1 MKDTPIAQK
10 RHTEEI
16 ENTVVRNLK
25 ALGLAIQV
33 LNGFPE
39 ALNEFKKK
47 VSALEHEPEGDT
59 SYVKEIYQPAS
70 K

>member
-1 MKDTPIAQK
+1 MKYTPIAQI

-25 ALGLAIQV
+25 ALGIAIQV
-33 LNGFPE
+33 LHGFPE

-47 VSALEHEPEGDT
+47 VSALEHKPEEGT
-59 SYVKEIYQPAS
+59 SNVQEIYQPAS